1 MYMAGA
7 LSSSAPF
14 AVGDLG
20 SEQGGRR
27 GSHTEHISVDIT
39 EVEVRCITASC
50 LRTASYVRSML
61 PGTRYYSRYW
71 YTVP

>member
-7 LSSSAPF
+7 LSSSVPF

-27 GSHTEHISVDIT
+27 DSHTEHISVDIT
-39 EVEVRCITASC
+39 EVEVSC
-50 LRTASYVRSML
+50 SGPELQLAQRQQSKHLQYRAYK
-61 PGTRYYSRYW
+61 
-71 YTVP
+71 

>member
-27 GSHTEHISVDIT
+27 GSHTENISVDIT
-39 EVEVRCITASC
+39 EVEVSCISKQAMLAAPYQVQAVYRCSGI
-50 LRTASYVRSML
+50 
-61 PGTRYYSRYW
+61 P
-71 YTVP
+71 

>member
-27 GSHTEHISVDIT
+27 SSYTENVSVDIT
-39 EVEVRCITASC
+39 EVEVSC
-50 LRTASYVRSML
+50 SKLLAPYRT
-61 PGTRYYSRYW
+61 PGTS
-71 YTVP
+71 VL

>member
-1 MYMAGA
+1 MYMAGT

-39 EVEVRCITASC
+39 EVEVRCIISNCIYTAPYI
-50 LRTASYVRSML
+50 RMYEYVT
-61 PGTRYYSRYW
+61 PWTIAY
-71 YTVP
+71 